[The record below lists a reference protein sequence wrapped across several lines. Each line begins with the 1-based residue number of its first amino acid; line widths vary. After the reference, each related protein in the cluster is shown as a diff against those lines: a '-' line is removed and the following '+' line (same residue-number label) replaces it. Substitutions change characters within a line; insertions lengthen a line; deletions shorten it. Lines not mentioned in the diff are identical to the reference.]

1 MFVLDTGATNISI
14 PAKVADEMKLTGGYA
29 ERTQTANGDIVVYR
43 ITLDSVTLGAITLQN
58 VAANI
63 NPHMDGDTVL
73 LGMSFL
79 KHVEMMQKD
88 KQLTLRLKPKQAA
101 SVNKPF

>member
-1 MFVLDTGATNISI
+1 LFNLVHLDG
-14 PAKVADEMKLTGGYA
+14 E
-29 ERTQTANGDIVVYR
+29 
-43 ITLDSVTLGAITLQN
+43 
-58 VAANI
+58 
-63 NPHMDGDTVL
+63 TVL